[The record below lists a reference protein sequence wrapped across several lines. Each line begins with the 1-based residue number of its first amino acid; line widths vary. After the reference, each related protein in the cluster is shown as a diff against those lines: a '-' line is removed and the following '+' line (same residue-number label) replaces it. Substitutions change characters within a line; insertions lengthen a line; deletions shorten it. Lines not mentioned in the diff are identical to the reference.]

1 HTVFIYSI
9 LQTSGNRQ
17 CRHKYRAGTL
27 LFIAET
33 PQLSRNASDQDKDNR
48 RTKPGPDWPQKAGK
62 GGGQSSVII
71 WINHAA

>member
-1 HTVFIYSI
+1 MRADELIIFFVAALRLHQQRAGKLRGKRVS
-9 LQTSGNRQ
+9 NRQ

-48 RTKPGPDWPQKAGK
+48 RTKPGPDWP
-62 GGGQSSVII
+62 
-71 WINHAA
+71 